1 MSVRFHNSMA
11 LLAATAMVF
20 ASFSLAGCNKVQEVQ
35 EKLGMKKK
43 EAAAPEQ
50 PVPAA
55 IPEQPV
61 PTAPPQQP
69 AADKP
74 TETQPSGSSE
84 PSFEVRSHIKQGLS
98 YASTAKNAHNKAI
111 FDENIDNALKEFS
124 LAIEKAPDYADA
136 YSNRG
141 VAYMQQ
147 RKYNKALEDLKKAKE
162 LKSES
167 PSIRYNLACLYSL
180 KGDVD
185 FGLDELDAALA
196 NGFSDYESLRRDPDL
211 KNLRKNSEFK
221 RVLEK
226 HKVFIMK

>member
-11 LLAATAMVF
+11 LLAATALVF

-43 EAAAPEQ
+43 EEPASVQPAPAATPEQ
-50 PVPAA
+50 PA
-55 IPEQPV
+55 
-61 PTAPPQQP
+61 PTEPPQQQV
-69 AADKP
+69 AENKQA
-74 TETQPSGSSE
+74 GSSE

-98 YASTAKNAHNKAI
+98 YASTAKNAHNKAL

-185 FGLDELDAALA
+185 FGLDELDAALT

-211 KNLRKNSEFK
+211 KNLRRNAEFK
-221 RVLEK
+221 KVLEK

>member
-11 LLAATAMVF
+11 LLAATALVF
-20 ASFSLAGCNKVQEVQ
+20 ASFSLTGCNKVQEVQ

-43 EAAAPEQ
+43 EEPAPEQ
-50 PVPAA
+50 PAPAA
-55 IPEQPV
+55 TPEQPA

-69 AADKP
+69 VAENKQA
-74 TETQPSGSSE
+74 GSSE

-98 YASTAKNAHNKAI
+98 YVSTAKNAHNKAL

-211 KNLRKNSEFK
+211 KNLRKSPEFK